1 MREETRFACA
11 QIAVTME
18 KAIAM
23 TSFEDRERA
32 EEAKFARDAEM
43 AFRIQARRNRLLG
56 HWAAELMGLSE
67 DETESYVTDVV
78 KADFEEAG
86 DDDVVRKLLDDIVST
101 GLAITEAEVR
111 GALQV
116 KQLEAQRLLKGET

>member
-1 MREETRFACA
+1 
-11 QIAVTME
+11 ME

-32 EEAKFARDAEM
+32 EEAKFARDAEL

-56 HWAAELMGLSE
+56 YWAAELMGLSE
-67 DETESYVTDVV
+67 DETETYVTDVV

-111 GALQV
+111 GALQAR
-116 KQLEAQRLLKGET
+116 QLEAQRLLKGET